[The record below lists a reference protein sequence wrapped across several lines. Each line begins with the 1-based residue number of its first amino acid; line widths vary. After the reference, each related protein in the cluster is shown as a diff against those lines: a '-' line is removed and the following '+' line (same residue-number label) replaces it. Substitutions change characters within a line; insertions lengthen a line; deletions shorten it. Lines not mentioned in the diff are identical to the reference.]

1 MTAQALHGLPSLRLA
16 VHFWFIG
23 RSLVIAQHSWG
34 IDHEKARRTERG
46 AVQ

>member
-23 RSLVIAQHSWG
+23 RSLVCV
-34 IDHEKARRTERG
+34 IDHEKARRCKRG
-46 AVQ
+46 AV